1 MWTKAINGTEN
12 QKKVIVYIIKG
23 RKKMGQKWDLMKKK
37 SKSNFSPW
45 KLKI

>member
-23 RKKMGQKWDLMKKK
+23 RKKKRDKNGIL
-37 SKSNFSPW
+37 
-45 KLKI
+45 